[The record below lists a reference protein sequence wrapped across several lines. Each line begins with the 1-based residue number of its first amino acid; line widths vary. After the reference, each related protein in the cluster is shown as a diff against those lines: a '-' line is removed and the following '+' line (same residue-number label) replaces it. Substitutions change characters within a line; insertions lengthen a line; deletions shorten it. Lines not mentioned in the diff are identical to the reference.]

1 MAEETSNNTKVTI
14 DKQEEDK
21 NKDKEIKNN
30 KIPAHKLRRVLNK
43 LLN

>member
-21 NKDKEIKNN
+21 NKDKEIENN
-30 KIPAHKLRRVLNK
+30 ILAHKLRRVLNK